1 MESLGTC
8 VPTLDR
14 TSPVPLHAQ
23 LHDYLRDQVV
33 AGVIPRGST
42 LPTVRQIMTQ
52 TSTSLATVQRAI
64 RDLQGEGLIQGG
76 RGRPLRVCAG
86 APATK
91 RPARPQEI
99 TFDHWDMHEE
109 ARRRLANLFSSRHPG
124 CRIIERAV
132 DADFHSICTST
143 PRPVTEDLADMAEPL
158 RRMTGRDPA
167 TDALLSGC
175 WIGGRIPLIPTGPN
189 TAVILYNR
197 DLLERADEPAPDER
211 WSWRDYLAC
220 GQRVMRTT
228 DGLRSFACDP
238 SIAKFGPVL
247 WSLGGDFLSAD
258 GSRCLLDSEPAV
270 EACELLRSLIGAVP
284 GTSTNAAMI
293 AGAVGAFQE
302 GRAVFLFAGTGGCA
316 QVRKQQ
322 RFRFGATPPPGG
334 VSYKMLMGFGLRAT
348 AADSALH
355 KDFAEAIFLTAHLP
369 YAEEP
374 SPLSLRP
381 DHSDDEVNEVFARTF
396 ARARTPFDRLPPE
409 RLSPRLDAVTALV
422 DRGVRRMAESDRP
435 ARELMRELAADV
447 NFAIEEGVHG
457 RM

>member
-1 MESLGTC
+1 MESVSTC

-23 LHDYLRDQVV
+23 LHDYLHKQVV
-33 AGVIPRGST
+33 SGAIPRGSA

-86 APATK
+86 TPATK
-91 RPARPQEI
+91 RPPRAQEI
-99 TFDHWDMHEE
+99 SFDHWDMHEE
-109 ARRRLANLFSSRHPG
+109 AKRRLANLFSSRHPG
-124 CRIIERAV
+124 CRIVERAV

-143 PRPVTEDLADMAEPL
+143 PRPITDDLADMTEPL

-167 TDALLSGC
+167 TDVLLSAC
-175 WIGGRIPLIPTGPN
+175 RIDGRIPLIPTGPN

-197 DLLERADEPAPDER
+197 DVLERAGEPAPDGR

-220 GQRVMRTT
+220 ARRVSQRVS
-228 DGLRSFACDP
+228 GLLSFACDP

-258 GSRCLLDSEPAV
+258 GSRCTLDSEPAV
-270 EACELLRSLIGAVP
+270 EACELLRRLTGAIP
-284 GTSTNAAMI
+284 DTSACVAMI

-302 GRAVFLFAGTGGCA
+302 GRSPFLFAGAGGCA
-316 QVRKQQ
+316 QVRRRQS
-322 RFRFGATPPPGG
+322 FRLGAAPPPGG
-334 VSYKMLMGFGLRAT
+334 VSYRMLMGFGLRAT

-355 KDFAEAIFLTAHLP
+355 RDFAEAIFLTAHLP

-381 DHSDDEVNEVFARTF
+381 DHEDDEVNKVFAQTF
-396 ARARTPFDRLPPE
+396 ARARTLFDCLPAE

-435 ARELMRELAADV
+435 SRELMRELAADV
-447 NFAIEEGVHG
+447 DFAIQQGVYG